1 MSDFIQKLGIDWKL
15 LASQIFNFL
24 LVVLILRKFAYGPI
38 LKMLKTRREKI
49 EEGLRRATEAET
61 RLHEA
66 DGIVKEKIKEAESKA
81 VSLLRETEARAKIIE
96 GKLTEDARNKE
107 SQILKNAEISGEN
120 IKKEAVEAARQEAVQ
135 LVKEA
140 IAKTAELDPSAID
153 EALIRQ
159 AIKAVK
165 NQ

>member
-1 MSDFIQKLGIDWKL
+1 MQDFIQKLGIDWKL

-38 LKMLKTRREKI
+38 LKMLKSRREKI
-49 EEGLRRATEAET
+49 EEGLRKATEAET

-66 DGIVKEKIKEAESKA
+66 DDIAKGKIKEAEIEA
-81 VSLLRETEARAKIIE
+81 VSLLRETEARAKTLE
-96 GKLTEDARNKE
+96 NKLTEDAHNKE
-107 SQILKNAEISGEN
+107 LQILKNAEASGEN

-140 IAKTAELDPSAID
+140 ILKTAELDPQAID
-153 EALIRQ
+153 EALVRQ
-159 AIKAVK
+159 AIKTIK
-165 NQ
+165 H